1 MHQVRGRTTAAIVM
15 IMKQVTIGLAIV
27 VAAGL
32 FAGCAKKEET
42 ASASPQNVKRYQER
56 MKQDATNRQQKPGGQ
71 GGPGGMMTR

>member
-1 MHQVRGRTTAAIVM
+1 M
-15 IMKQVTIGLAIV
+15 IMKQVIIGLAIV

-42 ASASPQNVKRYQER
+42 ASSSPQNVKRYQER

-71 GGPGGMMTR
+71 GGQGGPGGMMRR

>member
-1 MHQVRGRTTAAIVM
+1 MHQRHQCKSPAIVT

-42 ASASPQNVKRYQER
+42 ASSSPQNVQRYQER
-56 MKQDATNRQQKPGGQ
+56 MKQDATNRQQRPGGQ
-71 GGPGGMMTR
+71 GGPGGMMRR

>member
-1 MHQVRGRTTAAIVM
+1 
-15 IMKQVTIGLAIV
+15 MKQVTIGLAIV

-42 ASASPQNVKRYQER
+42 ASSSPQNVQRYQER
-56 MKQDATNRQQKPGGQ
+56 MKQDATNRQQRPGGP